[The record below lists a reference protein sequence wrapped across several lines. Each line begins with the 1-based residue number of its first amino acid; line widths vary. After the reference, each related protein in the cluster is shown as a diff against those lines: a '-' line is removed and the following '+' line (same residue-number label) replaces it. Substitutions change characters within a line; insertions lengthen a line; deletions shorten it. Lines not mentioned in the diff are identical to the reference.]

1 MPQLTLQLVTY
12 NNEKFLPEFF
22 DSLQKQT
29 FKDWELKILDN
40 GSSDQTKNILYH
52 YSGLGNMPL
61 ELVNLSENSGFS
73 GGHNILFKK
82 ADTPYVGLLNPDI
95 YLTSNC
101 LEKLITYLHAAPTEC
116 AVVTPRLMKWNF
128 LEKKFTDQI
137 DSLGLKVLRNRR
149 VIEWYQ
155 GQSWSEVGTEFN
167 NQSAIEVF
175 GVSGTLPLFRRSA
188 LLDTQEVDGSI
199 FDPRFGSYKEDVDL
213 AFRLQSRGYRAHV
226 VLDAVAYHVR
236 RASGKKSLDDISA
249 SKNKATQPI
258 AIQQASYR
266 NHLYVLYKNE
276 YGQNFILDFFW
287 ILWYEVKKLVYFL
300 LFDRAVLKGLQ
311 DFWNNRK
318 LLKQSRAHI
327 KKLRNVNWK
336 ALRTWWK

>member
-128 LEKKFTDQI
+128 LEKKF
-137 DSLGLKVLRNRR
+137 
-149 VIEWYQ
+149 
-155 GQSWSEVGTEFN
+155 
-167 NQSAIEVF
+167 
-175 GVSGTLPLFRRSA
+175 
-188 LLDTQEVDGSI
+188 
-199 FDPRFGSYKEDVDL
+199 
-213 AFRLQSRGYRAHV
+213 
-226 VLDAVAYHVR
+226 
-236 RASGKKSLDDISA
+236 
-249 SKNKATQPI
+249 
-258 AIQQASYR
+258 
-266 NHLYVLYKNE
+266 
-276 YGQNFILDFFW
+276 
-287 ILWYEVKKLVYFL
+287 
-300 LFDRAVLKGLQ
+300 
-311 DFWNNRK
+311 
-318 LLKQSRAHI
+318 
-327 KKLRNVNWK
+327 
-336 ALRTWWK
+336 